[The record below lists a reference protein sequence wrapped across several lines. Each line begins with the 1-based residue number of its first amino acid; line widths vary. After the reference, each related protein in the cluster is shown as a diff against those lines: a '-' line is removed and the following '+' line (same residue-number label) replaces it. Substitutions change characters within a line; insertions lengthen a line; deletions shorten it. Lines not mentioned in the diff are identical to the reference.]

1 MAIKKK
7 VQLYVSEATGNT
19 KTAKYYRVHLGSDS
33 QPYDILDNPYKGLVR
48 LYCRIVGDRIEYAPV
63 IRQAPEGVQL
73 PAPQAVTTDDGAT
86 VPLHLEECDPSIMPK
101 ELLNDGESF
110 AAFHDLSMDG
120 SGTVTEF
127 DTIAF
132 FSASTGVVFPVDSE
146 TVRERLKFTGDN
158 KAKLFTRGNPIC
170 SDTYTE
176 LSTFVPDTWMEFDS
190 FDAVLTDIRNWI
202 DGTDEV
208 ADRTPDYPTTI
219 VNSKRLKNIVK
230 EVCTISGTN
239 VNGEAKSGET
249 VVESSAASEG
259 YASYMERIKL
269 DNPTLQGDTLNIEC
283 QNYYTNQE
291 DSRAKLSVFGKKEN
305 GDIVEFPDTV
315 TNEGGSRVFKATVT
329 NVSEFK
335 EILFHLYSRK
345 SGGGQSVNTKVTFT
359 V

>member
-63 IRQAPEGVQL
+63 IHQVPVGVQL
-73 PAPQAVTTDDGAT
+73 PMPNGIPLEDGTAVPQR
-86 VPLHLEECDPSIMPK
+86 LEETEPSIMPK
-101 ELLNDGESF
+101 ELLNDGESYSVVR
-110 AAFHDLSMDG
+110 DLSLDG
-120 SGTVTEF
+120 TSTTVEF

-132 FSASTGVVFPVDSE
+132 FGASTGVSFPRDSE
-146 TVRERLKFTGDN
+146 TVRDRLKFTGDN

-170 SDTYTE
+170 SDTYME

-239 VNGEAKSGET
+239 VDGEAKSGET

-259 YASYMERIKL
+259 YANYMERIKL

-305 GDIVEFPDTV
+305 GDVVEFPDTV
-315 TNEGGSRVFKATVT
+315 TNEGSNRVFKATVT
-329 NVSEFK
+329 NVSEFT

>member
-1 MAIKKK
+1 MTIKKK

-63 IRQAPEGVQL
+63 IRHIPAGVQL
-73 PAPQAVTTDDGAT
+73 PIPQAVMTDDGT
-86 VPLHLEECDPSIMPK
+86 QVPLHLEECDPSNIPK

-110 AAFHDLSMDG
+110 SSFIDLALDG
-120 SGTVTEF
+120 SIVNPEF
-127 DTIAF
+127 DTITF
-132 FSASTGVVFPVDSE
+132 FSAGNGINFPVDSE
-146 TVRERLKFTGDN
+146 TVRNRLKFTGDN
-158 KAKLFTRGNPIC
+158 KAKLFTRGNPIY
-170 SDTYTE
+170 SDTYME
-176 LSTFVPDTWMEFDS
+176 LSTFVPDTWVEFDS
-190 FDAVLTDIRNWI
+190 FDAVLTDIRDWI

-219 VNSKRLKNIVK
+219 VNSKRLKNIIK

-239 VNGEAKSGET
+239 VDGEAKSGET
-249 VVESSAASEG
+249 VVESSAASDG
-259 YASYMERIKL
+259 YANYMERIKL

-305 GDIVEFPDTV
+305 GDVVEFPDTV
-315 TNEGGSRVFKATVT
+315 TNERGNRLFKATVT
-329 NVSEFK
+329 NVSEFT

>member
-19 KTAKYYRVHLGSDS
+19 KTAKYYRVHLGADS

-63 IRQAPEGVQL
+63 IRHI
-73 PAPQAVTTDDGAT
+73 PAG
-86 VPLHLEECDPSIMPK
+86 EECDPSNMPK

-110 AAFHDLSMDG
+110 SSFIDLALDG
-120 SGTVTEF
+120 SIVTPEF
-127 DTIAF
+127 DTITF
-132 FSASTGVVFPVDSE
+132 FSAGNGINFPADSE
-146 TVRERLKFTGDN
+146 TVRNRLKFTGDN

-170 SDTYTE
+170 SDTYME
-176 LSTFVPDTWMEFDS
+176 LTNFVPDTWMEFDS
-190 FDAVLTDIRNWI
+190 FDAILTDIRNWI
-202 DGTDEV
+202 DGADEV

-239 VNGEAKSGET
+239 VDGEAKSGET
-249 VVESSAASEG
+249 TVESSAASEG
-259 YASYMERIKL
+259 YVAYMERIKL
-269 DNPTLQGDTLNIEC
+269 DNPTIQGDTLTIEC
-283 QNYYTNQE
+283 RNYYTNAE

-305 GDIVEFPDTV
+305 GDVVEFPDTV
-315 TNEGGSRVFKATVT
+315 TSEGSDRVFKATVT

-345 SGGGQSVNTKVTFT
+345 SGGGQTVNTKVTFT